1 MLGTLDNEKKSRWKE
16 FVKPLVHAYNCTRN
30 DTTGYAPY
38 ELMFGRLP
46 RLPVDLA
53 FGLPTEA
60 PAKSHSQYVK
70 DLKDRLRESYEI
82 AKKNSVKLAERN
94 KGRFD
99 KRVVVSTLEEG
110 DRVLVRNVRLRG
122 KHKLADRWEQG
133 VQVVVKRAGDLP
145 VYTVRPVGQSGPFR
159 TLHRDLLLP
168 CGFLQSDRDEQQSK
182 QRVRRPRT
190 RALANKDD
198 SQESE
203 CEYESE
209 TDQFFS
215 PVLGDM
221 LDFETRVLV
230 SPEQLPCS
238 NPQKVPIDLPAV
250 EPARESIP
258 TCELL
263 EENSEEPVRESL
275 PESGEVETPY
285 VELESGHSDPGVSV
299 REEPGLD
306 LCPKSVGEFPSQEVE
321 TDVDSEVENIT
332 MNAGVDESERENDPE
347 SEEGVCKNK
356 RLGALE
362 RDGFGSITPKYPA
375 GSPEVQAQRGI
386 QGPENIVFSRRDVA
400 TLTEPTSGVPKVSR
414 PRRQW
419 AETPD
424 RSHRDQIS
432 SDEEIE
438 LLEKERLRNIQ
449 EDIGANRRGGK
460 HSSHSLQAPTR
471 AQNRSVSEQNMTEFA
486 TGLMIGSA
494 EGDEASK
501 RRKQRYKHELL
512 QQIAEKERNKRKEK
526 ELELR
531 VAARGAVDPEKKA
544 DRIKQ
549 FGAMTQEYEDRRR
562 DVPYQPGL
570 GLGVFRDDSARRK
583 LPQAPRESA
592 PPERPRVA
600 FQSPTLDHSTVLS
613 RLANTSG
620 LGLEARAGYGANG
633 ATTVTEDKHLSRTL
647 GEIVGPRITGVHP
660 PLGPSIPDSYQTPYD
675 NAYYYYGARNPLDPN
690 LAYYGPA
697 GGQQSHIPPE
707 AHWPVLQP
715 PSGCLTQPISHAGVV
730 PSEPA
735 FFSSKRLQQPKESAV
750 SYQEA
755 LKKQIQERQQ
765 RRYHEKVEKELYD
778 AKIEAEMK
786 AYEPWGR
793 AGGGAPLRDDHGNL
807 ISDLKQMH
815 KSNVDS
821 LDSGGRVAQIPAAT
835 SPYASKPAGISSSE
849 PPVQARGKLFNE
861 LPTPQQLR
869 DQELYKECLKQQIE
883 EKRRKEAEERE
894 RSRLEDEKEE
904 RRLAEQR
911 ARIEREYE
919 EEQERKRQKEKEHI
933 DKNGE
938 LIRQAEERRK
948 EAEKLKKE
956 EEEKEDE
963 ALRERHEREMQTHL
977 KEVHRA
983 PSPPLPALQKR
994 LRKQLPRPP
1003 SAESHRS
1010 SATVSMH
1017 SMSAPHSPPV
1027 PARRNEI
1034 RATEEKQTVI
1044 RELSA
1049 LRRQLR
1055 SEQRRLEGQLM
1066 QSNKN
1071 DHIPPVH
1078 GRYTRPD
1085 SVPDSQSLHS
1095 LTSAEIERLR
1105 EHTKNKM
1112 TSLNN
1117 MREDDWRSDTVW
1129 IIGDSYVRRG
1139 AQRAAETM
1147 GSNLSLP
1154 GVRMCWFGCGG
1165 LRWKGLLPFF
1175 SHSLRGRAAPDVLL
1189 IHCGGNDLG
1198 EVSSV
1203 QLVNAMKEDLHQLK
1217 LRHPGM
1223 KIMFSAVTQRCR
1235 WKAGANPIVNIWK
1248 VREGVIL
1255 RYKHFH
1261 RLHSHPASDVH
1272 SRSC

>member
-1 MLGTLDNEKKSRWKE
+1 MNVNISNFMEERRANTEE
-16 FVKPLVHAYNCTRN
+16 E
-30 DTTGYAPY
+30 APY
-38 ELMFGRLP
+38 MEMRTRFGNKENIKP
-46 RLPVDLA
+46 ANKTQPKQTKEES
-53 FGLPTEA
+53 FGLSLPLGEEYEQKKQKLKQELRLDYRRFVSEKRNQMIA
-60 PAKSHSQYVK
+60 DPLPQSHMLSLPIKERRSAK
-70 DLKDRLRESYEI
+70 E
-82 AKKNSVKLAERN
+82 KLQIER
-94 KGRFD
+94 K
-99 KRVVVSTLEEG
+99 EEYN
-110 DRVLVRNVRLRG
+110 LFLRG
-122 KHKLADRWEQG
+122 QEGA
-133 VQVVVKRAGDLP
+133 
-145 VYTVRPVGQSGPFR
+145 
-159 TLHRDLLLP
+159 
-168 CGFLQSDRDEQQSK
+168 QQIGKTSS
-182 QRVRRPRT
+182 T
-190 RALANKDD
+190 
-198 SQESE
+198 
-203 CEYESE
+203 
-209 TDQFFS
+209 
-215 PVLGDM
+215 
-221 LDFETRVLV
+221 
-230 SPEQLPCS
+230 
-238 NPQKVPIDLPAV
+238 PQ
-250 EPARESIP
+250 
-258 TCELL
+258 
-263 EENSEEPVRESL
+263 
-275 PESGEVETPY
+275 
-285 VELESGHSDPGVSV
+285 
-299 REEPGLD
+299 
-306 LCPKSVGEFPSQEVE
+306 
-321 TDVDSEVENIT
+321 
-332 MNAGVDESERENDPE
+332 
-347 SEEGVCKNK
+347 
-356 RLGALE
+356 ALE

-933 DKNGE
+933 DTNGE

-948 EAEKLKKE
+948 EAEKMKKE

-994 LRKQLPRPP
+994 LRKQIPRPP

-1066 QSNKN
+1066 QSNTN
-1071 DHIPPVH
+1071 YHIPPVH
-1078 GRYTRPD
+1078 GRPREHLREDVFDVARLRRQVPSRRPASHTTAATNMHNLQDFNHLKYREGASREEVRQAYPDPPSDDHSLDIQQQALLRQQQRTINSLRRGKAADYFDVVSSGQQHHKQRLNSAEDPGRRLLLDSESAFIDPSGDSFRLQSRRDQRARPAVRKADVTGDVVNRYTRPD

-1105 EHTKNKM
+1105 ERTKNKM

-1117 MREDDWRSDTVW
+1117 MREDDWRSGEASAEEGEELWPQTPSTNRPVSIDTIATEPW
-1129 IIGDSYVRRG
+1129 LRPSSSDTLKRFTGGRR
-1139 AQRAAETM
+1139 
-1147 GSNLSLP
+1147 P
-1154 GVRMCWFGCGG
+1154 
-1165 LRWKGLLPFF
+1165 
-1175 SHSLRGRAAPDVLL
+1175 
-1189 IHCGGNDLG
+1189 
-1198 EVSSV
+1198 SSR
-1203 QLVNAMKEDLHQLK
+1203 NH
-1217 LRHPGM
+1217 
-1223 KIMFSAVTQRCR
+1223 
-1235 WKAGANPIVNIWK
+1235 AGQDW
-1248 VREGVIL
+1248 EGPST
-1255 RYKHFH
+1255 YHG
-1261 RLHSHPASDVH
+1261 
-1272 SRSC
+1272 